1 MATYTISPL
10 SAPTR
15 SLNIASSANI
25 ANGTQVN
32 IYATSGSNDQNW
44 VVDSLTSTSRQYIK
58 HFSNQAYA
66 LNAYRSGTNWNCTL
80 YKASGNIDGY
90 VILTK
95 VANKTN
101 VYTIRLSEYS
111 NRYLTAD
118 GTGNSSKCSWRAATG
133 GTEQQWKFT
142 KVSTGG
148 SGGSGTTDAT
158 DATKL
163 QAEFQKVGDYDGV
176 NGLQCVDIV
185 RWYIDTYT
193 TLKSTSGNGKDL
205 VERLASNYGL
215 SIDSVPKAP
224 GIFSVAGSHK
234 TWGCSGSAYG
244 HTGIV
249 VSVDTTKKTATVIH
263 TGNSLTGKKPNSW
276 VSPYSY
282 PAEGVTFAYLGNYL
296 K

>member
-15 SLNIASSANI
+15 SLNIASSASI
-25 ANGTQVN
+25 TNGTQVN

-80 YKASGNIDGY
+80 RKASGNIDGY

-118 GTGNSSKCSWRAATG
+118 GTGNSAKCSWRASTG

-148 SGGSGTTDAT
+148 SGSGGAT
-158 DATKL
+158 NVSEIRAK
-163 QAEFQKVGDYDGV
+163 FQKVGNYDGV

-193 TLKSTSGNGKDL
+193 TLKSTSGHGKDL
-205 VERLASNYGL
+205 VANLANNYGL
-215 SIDSVPKAP
+215 AIDSTPKAP
-224 GIFSVAGSHK
+224 GILAWLVDIANGDLL
-234 TWGCSGSAYG
+234 ALNM
-244 HTGIV
+244 GI
-249 VSVDTTKKTATVIH
+249 
-263 TGNSLTGKKPNSW
+263 
-276 VSPYSY
+276 
-282 PAEGVTFAYLGNYL
+282 PAL
-296 K
+296 

>member
-15 SLNIASSANI
+15 SLNIASSASI
-25 ANGTQVN
+25 TNGTQVN

-80 YKASGNIDGY
+80 RKASGNIDGY

-118 GTGNSSKCSWRAATG
+118 GTGNSAKCSWRASTG
-133 GTEQQWKFT
+133 GT
-142 KVSTGG
+142 
-148 SGGSGTTDAT
+148 
-158 DATKL
+158 
-163 QAEFQKVGDYDGV
+163 
-176 NGLQCVDIV
+176 
-185 RWYIDTYT
+185 
-193 TLKSTSGNGKDL
+193 
-205 VERLASNYGL
+205 
-215 SIDSVPKAP
+215 
-224 GIFSVAGSHK
+224 
-234 TWGCSGSAYG
+234 
-244 HTGIV
+244 
-249 VSVDTTKKTATVIH
+249 
-263 TGNSLTGKKPNSW
+263 
-276 VSPYSY
+276 
-282 PAEGVTFAYLGNYL
+282 
-296 K
+296 

>member
-15 SLNIASSANI
+15 SLNIASSASI
-25 ANGTQVN
+25 TNGTQVN

-80 YKASGNIDGY
+80 RKASGNIDGY

-118 GTGNSSKCSWRAATG
+118 GTGNSAKCSWRASTG

-148 SGGSGTTDAT
+148 SGSGGAT
-158 DATKL
+158 NVSEIRAK
-163 QAEFQKVGDYDGV
+163 FQKVGNYDGV

-185 RWYIDTYT
+185 RWYIYTY
-193 TLKSTSGNGKDL
+193 
-205 VERLASNYGL
+205 
-215 SIDSVPKAP
+215 
-224 GIFSVAGSHK
+224 
-234 TWGCSGSAYG
+234 
-244 HTGIV
+244 TGIV
-249 VSVDTTKKTATVIH
+249 VSVDTKNKKATVIH
-263 TGNSLTGKKPNSW
+263 TGNSLDGKNPNSW
-276 VSPYSY
+276 VDTYSY
-282 PAEGVTFAYLGNYL
+282 PATGVTFVYLGNYL